1 MKWIIHKNFKSFSNQ
16 TVTYNCEQE
25 KENFLFSTHHLKQ
38 EPHRRRNLSICPWLT
53 FQDLLN
59 EILSPYV
66 YNKLDEILPV
76 SEKLLPSRKGKERKR
91 KKKQNWIDDDRCQKK
106 LFHFSSPRLHSRI
119 YLTLTRIE
127 RENLERKRFSN
138 DPSNDNP
145 SSQAQLLNPCACN
158 GKVVPSSIRT
168 LLKIDRILR
177 FEDSTRLPTE
187 L

>member
-1 MKWIIHKNFKSFSNQ
+1 MRSYRRTCTTSWMKFCPCPRN
-16 TVTYNCEQE
+16 YYPRE
-25 KENFLFSTHHLKQ
+25 KEK
-38 EPHRRRNLSICPWLT
+38 
-53 FQDLLN
+53 
-59 EILSPYV
+59 
-66 YNKLDEILPV
+66 K
-76 SEKLLPSRKGKERKR
+76 EKE

-106 LFHFSSPRLHSRI
+106 LFHFSSPRLHSCI